1 MRGVLVR
8 TLGGVWASV
17 RTLEDVDILVL
28 QKYKK
33 MSGIRIERLDV
44 YTPHR
49 EWPGSNKAFP
59 RSMGNTTSVC
69 TRNLATPERHV
80 AL

>member
-1 MRGVLVR
+1 MRVVLVR

-28 QKYKK
+28 QKYKR
-33 MSGIRIERLDV
+33 MSGIRIEWLDV

-49 EWPGSNKAFP
+49 KWPGSNKAIP
-59 RSMGNTTSVC
+59 RSMSNATSVC
-69 TRNLATPERHV
+69 IRNLATLERHV